1 MSVLEELLELQTHDT
16 VIDQLEHRQA
26 NLEERGAVD
35 RIDSQLAAHDLT
47 VTECEAERH
56 VLQREQRRL
65 EDLVLGVEE
74 KTIGEEGK
82 LYGGSVTAIK
92 ELQALQEEIASLKR
106 RQSSL
111 EDELMEILMAI
122 EPLDSRL
129 AALGEDRSLQ
139 ESLKAEATAAL
150 ESAESGITADLAS
163 ERSTRDAALQEIP
176 EPLLAEY
183 ESLRTRMKGVA
194 VARLNGGTCMGCHL
208 ALSAVEVDRIR
219 KEPPDVAVHCEE
231 CGRILVR

>member
-16 VIDQLEHRQA
+16 VIDQLEHRRA

-35 RIDSQLAAHDLT
+35 RIGSQLAAQDLT
-47 VTECEAERH
+47 ITELEAERH
-56 VLQREQRRL
+56 VLQRDQARL
-65 EDLVLGVEE
+65 EDAVLAVEE
-74 KTIGEEGK
+74 KTTGEEGK

-111 EDELMEILMAI
+111 EDDLMEILVAI
-122 EPLDSRL
+122 EPLDHRL
-129 AALGEDRSLQ
+129 TALGEERTEQ
-139 ESLKAEATAAL
+139 ESLQAEAAAAL
-150 ESAESGITADLAS
+150 ESAESGITADLAA
-163 ERSTRDAALQEIP
+163 ERSTREAAVQEIP

-219 KEPPDVAVHCEE
+219 KESPDVAVHCEE